1 MTGHLFG
8 ALLAAGFAILACA
21 EADPP
26 QTAAIGS
33 TELFFSGFN
42 YTAHGEE
49 RASLQLHA
57 EQLLWRKRRFGVF
70 SIGPLRE
77 IAMRNATLSV
87 LPPSETSASTGAGGG
102 LASNFEGLD
111 WSGTFGLWP
120 VTRVT
125 ARPLRI
131 QLNDEG
137 GEVYRIDA
145 AQAKIDSKSLVIDMK
160 SGVSLKSR
168 SGQHLA
174 AGSARWLGR
183 RLRIRGPYV
192 LEEGGHKKPGS
203 DGVFVLEDSGVL
215 RRIAAG

>member
-1 MTGHLFG
+1 MTGHCFG
-8 ALLAAGFAILACA
+8 ALLAAVCAIFACT
-21 EADPP
+21 EPDPP
-26 QTAAIGS
+26 QTAAARS
-33 TELFFSGFN
+33 TELIFSGFN
-42 YTAHGEE
+42 YIAHGGEK
-49 RASLQLHA
+49 ASLQLQA
-57 EQLLWRKRRFGVF
+57 EQLIWRKRHFGVF
-70 SIGPLRE
+70 SIGPFRE
-77 IAMRNATLSV
+77 IAMRNATLSL
-87 LPPSETSASTGAGGG
+87 LPASEISASTGAGDG

-111 WSGTFGLWP
+111 WSGTFGLRS

-131 QLNDEG
+131 QLNDG
-137 GEVYRIDA
+137 SGEVYRIDA
-145 AQAKIDSKSLVIDMK
+145 AEAKIDSKRLVIDMK
-160 SGVSLKSR
+160 RGVSLKSR

-192 LEEGGHKKPGS
+192 LEEGGHKKLGS